1 MNTVLPNLFLPN
13 PGYSLSV
20 TLRIYPLAFQYKCI
34 FIQIYH
40 GILTVKSR
48 PCYFVQ
54 GPNNMSDNNID
65 NNKTASARSQ
75 RPINAVYNLN
85 KVKLYQDTNY

>member
-1 MNTVLPNLFLPN
+1 
-13 PGYSLSV
+13 
-20 TLRIYPLAFQYKCI
+20 
-34 FIQIYH
+34 
-40 GILTVKSR
+40 
-48 PCYFVQ
+48 
-54 GPNNMSDNNID
+54 MSDNNID